1 MRVFLNRR
9 VPTTDGAE
17 LATDV
22 YLPDGTGTFPVL
34 LTRTP
39 YHRAFATGGDP
50 AGMAQVQYY
59 LDRGYAFVVQDV
71 RGKYDSTG
79 TFRPLVDEA
88 VDGQRTIDWIA
99 EQTWCNG
106 RIGMI
111 GLSYLGIVQVPAA
124 AGGHEALKCIVPQVA
139 PQSFF
144 TDWIRYDGCFAL
156 ANMVR
161 WPFTHNVCA
170 TKPTAGHFS
179 WGELCGLSSLAE
191 IEERVGA
198 VAPELREWVA
208 HDSYDDYW
216 RAIDQHEMY
225 DAVGAA
231 GMNIGGW
238 FDHLTRGQFQAFR
251 AISDRGATDRA
262 RSSQRLL
269 IGPWGH
275 STTGRREYGEWDFG
289 PAAAINWMDY
299 RQRFLDLWLRDIDDG
314 ITDEPPVRLF
324 LMGEN
329 RWIGLEDWPP
339 REAEAQQWHLTSGG
353 CATGIGGDGRLSR
366 EAPGDE
372 PADAFRYDPA
382 DPVPTHGGQIYWGMV
397 GTGQAA
403 AGPVEQRQIL
413 ARDDVLYY
421 RSERL
426 SEPLQVLGEVELDL
440 WIATDAEDTDVIA
453 KLCVVDPDGR
463 VMSLIVGSLR
473 CRYRGERWADPQA
486 LTPGE
491 PTQVHLHIGNLA
503 YTFPA
508 GARIAL
514 MVTSSDFPRILPHP
528 NTMEPTWSDAPA
540 KVATT
545 SVLHDVKHP
554 SRLVLPVVGV

>member
-1 MRVFLNRR
+1 MRALLNRR

-22 YLPDGTGTFPVL
+22 YLPEGAGSFPVL

-50 AGMAQVQYY
+50 AGMSQVSYY

-79 TFRPLVDEA
+79 QFRPLVHEA
-88 VDGQRTIDWIA
+88 VDGQRTLDWIA
-99 EQTWCNG
+99 EQRWCNG
-106 RIGMI
+106 RIGMV

-124 AGGHEALKCIVPQVA
+124 AGGHEALRCIVPMVA

-161 WPFTHNVCA
+161 WPFTHNVCS
-170 TKPTAGHFS
+170 TKPTAGHFTWS
-179 WGELCGLSSLAE
+179 ELVRLKSLGE

-208 HDSYDDYW
+208 HDRYDDYW

-231 GMNIGGW
+231 GMHAGGW
-238 FDHLTRGQFQAFR
+238 FDHLTRGQFQAYR
-251 AISDRGATDRA
+251 AISDRGATERA
-262 RSSQRLL
+262 RGSQRLV

-275 STTGRREYGEWDFG
+275 SRGGQREYGEWDFG
-289 PAAAINWMDY
+289 PAGALNFADY
-299 RQRFLDLWLRDIDDG
+299 RQRFLDLWLREIDDG
-314 ITDEPPVRLF
+314 ITEEPPVRLF

-339 REAEAQQWHLTSGG
+339 PEAETHELHLSSGG
-353 CATGIGGDGRLSR
+353 GAIGLGGDGRLTR
-366 EAPGDE
+366 EATADE
-372 PADAFRYDPA
+372 GADTFSYDPD
-382 DPVPTHGGQIYWGMV
+382 DPVPTHGGQIYWGMSDV
-397 GTGQAA
+397 GMSE

-413 ARDDVLYY
+413 SRDDVLYY
-421 RSERL
+421 RGERL
-426 SEPLQVLGEVELDL
+426 TGPLRVVGEVELDL
-440 WIATDAEDTDVIA
+440 WLASDAEDTDVIA
-453 KLCVVDPDGR
+453 KLCVVEPDGR
-463 VMSLIVGSLR
+463 VISLIVGSLR
-473 CRYRGERWADPQA
+473 LRYRNSWSDPEP
-486 LTPGE
+486 LSPGE
-491 PTQVHLHIGNLA
+491 PTQVRLHLGNLA
-503 YTFPA
+503 YTFPEA
-508 GARIAL
+508 SRIAL

-528 NTMEPTWSDAPA
+528 NTMEPTWSGAPRRA
-540 KVATT
+540 ARNT
-545 SVLHDVKHP
+545 VLHDSKHP
-554 SRLVLPVVGV
+554 SKLLLPVLRE

>member
-1 MRVFLNRR
+1 MQVLLNRR

-22 YLPDGTGTFPVL
+22 YLPDGAGRFPVL

-50 AGMAQVQYY
+50 AGMAQVRYY
-59 LDRGYAFVVQDV
+59 LDRGYAFVAQDV
-71 RGKYDSTG
+71 RGKYDSAG

-88 VDGQRTIDWIA
+88 ADGQRTVDWIA
-99 EQTWCNG
+99 EQRWCNG

-124 AGGHEALKCIVPQVA
+124 AGGHKALRCIVPQVA

-170 TKPTAGHFS
+170 TKPTAGHFT
-179 WGELCGLSSLAE
+179 WDELCGLPSLAA

-208 HDSYDDYW
+208 HDSYDEYW
-216 RAIDQHEMY
+216 RAIDQREMY
-225 DAVGAA
+225 PSVAAA
-231 GMNIGGW
+231 GMHIGGW

-251 AISDRGATDRA
+251 GISNRGATERA
-262 RSSQRLL
+262 RSSQRLV

-289 PAAAINWMDY
+289 PEAALRWMDY

-314 ITDEPPVRLF
+314 ITEEPPVRLF

-329 RWIGLEDWPP
+329 RWISLEDWPP
-339 REAEAQQWHLTSGG
+339 PEAETQSWHLTSGG
-353 CATGIGGDGRLSR
+353 NAVGIGGDGRLRR
-366 EAPGDE
+366 EAPGDQPADEFTYDPRE
-372 PADAFRYDPA
+372 PA
-382 DPVPTHGGQIYWGMV
+382 PTHGGQIYWGLSD
-397 GTGQAA
+397 
-403 AGPVEQRQIL
+403 AGPQEQRRVL

-426 SEPLQVLGEVELDL
+426 TDPLQVVGEVELDV
-440 WIATDAEDTDVIA
+440 WVATDAEDTDVIA
-453 KLCVVDPDGR
+453 KLCVVEPDGR

-473 CRYRGERWADPQA
+473 CRYRTSWSEPRA

-491 PTQVHLHIGNLA
+491 PTQVRLHLGNVA
-503 YTFPA
+503 YTYPA
-508 GARIAL
+508 GSRIAL

-528 NTMEPTWSDAPA
+528 NTMEPTWSDALP
-540 KVATT
+540 KVARH
-545 SVLHDVKHP
+545 SVLHDARHP
-554 SRLVLPVVGV
+554 SRLLLPVVEV